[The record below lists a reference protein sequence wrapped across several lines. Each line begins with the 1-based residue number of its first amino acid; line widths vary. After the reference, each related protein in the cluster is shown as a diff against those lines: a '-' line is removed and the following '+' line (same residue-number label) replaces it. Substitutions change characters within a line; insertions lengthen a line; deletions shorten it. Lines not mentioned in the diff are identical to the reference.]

1 LPLDVRLRLFVA
13 SLSLVAVVAVSAV
26 ALVPS
31 VGPVR
36 AGALAIAIGALLGWA
51 ASTYLSRLVRDLL
64 QRLRSQVTP
73 LRTGIDAV
81 DELAGSIQQI
91 ESELE
96 ASMRT
101 IAAERD
107 QFGAVLESMT
117 EAVLALDD
125 AERVELFNRAATE
138 LFGVTARG
146 IPLPPT
152 VRIPALDGLLRE
164 AKLGRAGSEEVSL
177 AGDDERVLRLQ
188 VSPQRDGRG
197 VVIVIHDVSQMRKL
211 ERMRRDFV
219 ANVSHE
225 LRTPVSVIQ
234 ANAETLLGGA
244 LADDPAR
251 AHRFAEAILRNSE
264 RLGRLISD
272 LLDIARIESDRQT
285 LTPGPVH
292 VLGVARRARDV
303 LVRPAWEAETSLEL
317 AISPDLGVDA
327 DPRALEQVLRN
338 LMENA
343 IKYSPARSHVLVVAE
358 PTASG
363 RVRIEVQDD
372 GLGIQPQHRERIFER
387 FYRVDPGRSR
397 DMGGTGLGLSIVK
410 HLIQSM
416 GGVVG
421 YAPNEPKGSI
431 FWIELETADVPDEET
446 SGGEPR

>member
-1 LPLDVRLRLFVA
+1 LPLDVRPRLFLA
-13 SLSLVAVVAVSAV
+13 SLALVAVVVACAV
-26 ALVPS
+26 ALAPS
-31 VGPVR
+31 LGPER
-36 AGALAIAIGALLGWA
+36 AGGVAVAVGAALAWA

-64 QRLRSQVTP
+64 RRLRSQVAP
-73 LRTGIDAV
+73 FRTGIEAV

-117 EAVLALDD
+117 EAVLALDE
-125 AERVELFNRAATE
+125 AERVILFNRAATE

-146 IPLPPT
+146 IALPAS
-152 VRIPALDGLLRE
+152 VRNPALDRLLAD
-164 AKLGRAGSEEVSL
+164 AKDGRSGSEEVSVE
-177 AGDDERVLRLQ
+177 GDEERVLRFQ
-188 VSPQRDGRG
+188 VSPQRDARG
-197 VVIVIHDVSQMRKL
+197 VVVVIHDVSQMRKL

-264 RLGRLISD
+264 RLGRLIAD
-272 LLDIARIESDRQT
+272 LLDIARIESDRQALVT
-285 LTPGPVH
+285 GPVH

-317 AISPDLGVDA
+317 AISPELGVDA
-327 DPRALEQVLRN
+327 DARALEQVLRN

-343 IKYSPARSHVLVVAE
+343 IKYSPPRSHVLVVAE
-358 PTASG
+358 QTPSG

-397 DMGGTGLGLSIVK
+397 EMGGTGLGLSIVK
-410 HLIQSM
+410 HLIQAM
-416 GGVVG
+416 GGAVG
-421 YAPNEPKGSI
+421 YTPNEPKGSI
-431 FWIELETADVPDEET
+431 FWIELETADVPDDE
-446 SGGEPR
+446 SGDR

>member
-1 LPLDVRLRLFVA
+1 MR
-13 SLSLVAVVAVSAV
+13 
-26 ALVPS
+26 
-31 VGPVR
+31 
-36 AGALAIAIGALLGWA
+36 AIAIGAVLAWA

-64 QRLRSQVTP
+64 RRLRSQVAP
-73 LRTGIDAV
+73 LRTGMEDVDA
-81 DELAGSIQQI
+81 LAGSIQQM
-91 ESELE
+91 ESQLE

-101 IAAERD
+101 MAAERD

-117 EAVLALDD
+117 EAVIALDD
-125 AERVELFNRAATE
+125 AERVILFNRAATE
-138 LFGVTARG
+138 LFGVTDRG
-146 IPLPPT
+146 VPLPPT
-152 VRIPALDGLLRE
+152 VRIPALEGLLEE
-164 AKLGRAGSEEVSL
+164 AKLGRAGSEEGSL
-177 AGDDERVLRLQ
+177 GDDEERVLRLQ
-188 VSPQRDGRG
+188 VSPQRDRRG

-285 LTPGPVH
+285 VTTSPVQ
-292 VLGVARRARDV
+292 VLAVARRARDV

-317 AISPDLGVDA
+317 AISPELGVDA
-327 DPRALEQVLRN
+327 DARALEQVLRN

-358 PTASG
+358 PTPAG

-372 GLGIQPQHRERIFER
+372 GLGIHAQHRERIFER
-387 FYRVDPGRSR
+387 FYRIDPGRSR

-410 HLIQSM
+410 HLIQAM
-416 GGVVG
+416 GGAVG
-421 YAPNEPKGSI
+421 YSPNEPKGSI
-431 FWIELETADVPDEET
+431 FWIELETADVPDAET
-446 SGGEPR
+446 TYPPSQVGPAR

>member
-1 LPLDVRLRLFVA
+1 
-13 SLSLVAVVAVSAV
+13 
-26 ALVPS
+26 
-31 VGPVR
+31 
-36 AGALAIAIGALLGWA
+36 
-51 ASTYLSRLVRDLL
+51 
-64 QRLRSQVTP
+64 
-73 LRTGIDAV
+73 
-81 DELAGSIQQI
+81 
-91 ESELE
+91 
-96 ASMRT
+96 MRT
-101 IAAERD
+101 LTAERD

-117 EAVLALDD
+117 EAVLALDE
-125 AERVELFNRAATE
+125 AERVVLFNRAATE
-138 LFGVTARG
+138 LFGVTERNA
-146 IPLPPT
+146 PLPAS
-152 VRIPALDGLLRE
+152 VRNPVLDELLAE
-164 AKLGRAGSEEVSL
+164 ARLGRAGSEEVSV
-177 AGDDERVLRLQ
+177 GDDDERVLRFQ
-188 VSPQRDGRG
+188 VSPQQHRRG
-197 VVIVIHDVSQMRKL
+197 AVVVIHDVSQVRKL

-285 LTPGPVH
+285 LSTGPVQ
-292 VLGVARRARDV
+292 VLAVARRARDV

-317 AISPDLGVDA
+317 AIAPDLGVDA

-343 IKYSPARSHVLVVAE
+343 IKYSPARSHVLVIGE
-358 PTASG
+358 HTPSG

-410 HLIQSM
+410 HQIQAM
-416 GGVVG
+416 GGAVG
-421 YAPNEPKGSI
+421 YTPNEPKGSI
-431 FWIELETADVPDEET
+431 FWIELETADVPDEP
-446 SGGEPR
+446 SGES